1 LSQLSHLA
9 HQLKPAD
16 WVQLFGTITSAFLA
30 VGGAISGAIIGVNLG
45 NKNARKVQQE
55 EANHQLE
62 RDRQTEAVRLKAMLQ
77 ALREELSVSWNIY
90 VLQVGQMLENA
101 IKNKGQPL
109 PSWDC
114 YGDYFV
120 VFKANAG
127 NLGMIKSD
135 PLRKALVAAYIFA
148 EGHIETY
155 QTYNRF
161 LANYRNSNPASLT
174 PDFVNALG
182 SLQDYHP
189 RLIRSHN
196 ALKALAKECCG
207 LLDTELKTPPDATL
221 LNQRSCPRR
230 LSQYLN
236 PRRFS
241 SDEIGFSH
249 CGRSLY
255 RI

>member
-1 LSQLSHLA
+1 LSQFSHLA

-16 WVQLFGTITSAFLA
+16 WVQLFGTIASALLA
-30 VGGAISGAIIGVNLG
+30 IGGAIIGAVVGVNLG

-62 RDRQTEAVRLKAMLQ
+62 RDRQTEAVRLNAMLQ

-120 VFKANAG
+120 IFKANAG
-127 NLGMIKSD
+127 NLGIIKSD
-135 PLRKALVAAYIFA
+135 PLRKTLVAAYIFA

-161 LANYRNSNPASLT
+161 LANYRNSNPASPT
-174 PDFVNALG
+174 PNFVHALG
-182 SLQDYHP
+182 ALQDYHP

-196 ALKALAKECCG
+196 ALKGLAKECCG
-207 LLDTELKTPPDATL
+207 LLDAELKTSPTPLYLINADVPDGLA
-221 LNQRSCPRR
+221 N
-230 LSQYLN
+230 
-236 PRRFS
+236 
-241 SDEIGFSH
+241 I
-249 CGRSLY
+249 
-255 RI
+255 